1 VDGGGRA
8 RSGTSAHLRRARR
21 RRIRRRLERSLI
33 AIPACY
39 LVGAGVLGA
48 LAPAVDRSRDAPLHF
63 DTGMDTARDILTST
77 ATGMIAFTGLVIA
90 SVLVVVQFAAGQYS
104 PRLILWFRRD
114 RLVKH
119 AIGSFL
125 AAFLYA
131 LVALREFERR
141 DEQYAP
147 DLTVT
152 LALVLLVGAAVLFLA
167 LLQRVMDRLRP
178 RSLYAAVEREAIAAI
193 HAVYP
198 RPLGAAGGRAGPD
211 DDGAWRAATPRAVHW
226 SGSPGVLAAFDREL
240 LVAAA
245 DAADVTLELAVAVGE
260 FLDPGQEL
268 LRIHGDGTIAPR
280 VLDAGV
286 TIGEER
292 TIEQDPAFAMRIV
305 VDTAIRALSPAVN
318 DPTTAVQGLDVLEP
332 LVRELAGRDLE
343 ASFARGDDGRV
354 RLVWPSP
361 GWDDVLDLAFDE
373 IRAYGAGSLQICR
386 RMHALLHDLR
396 ASTAPSRHAAID
408 VQLARLDAAIAIA
421 HGDGSPDAELARVAD
436 RMGIGLQRRR

>member
-1 VDGGGRA
+1 MG
-8 RSGTSAHLRRARR
+8 LMWRARR
-21 RRIRRRLERSLI
+21 RRIRRRMERSLI
-33 AIPACY
+33 AIPAAY
-39 LVGAGVLGA
+39 LVGAVVLGA
-48 LAPAVDRSRDAPLHF
+48 LGPRIDRSRDAPIRF

-119 AIGSFL
+119 AMGSFL

-131 LVALREFERR
+131 LVALRAFERR

-152 LALVLLVGAAVLFLA
+152 LALVLLVGATLLFLA

-178 RSLYAAVEREAIAAI
+178 RALYAAVAREAVVAI

-198 RPLGAAGGRAGPD
+198 RPLDAAHGRAGAD
-211 DDGAWRAATPRAVHW
+211 DDGSWRASEPHVVRLTGA
-226 SGSPGVLAAFDREL
+226 PGVVSAFDHEL
-240 LVAAA
+240 LVQAAT
-245 DAADVTLELAVAVGE
+245 AADVTIELAAAVGE
-260 FLDPGQEL
+260 FVDPGQPL
-268 LRIHGDGTIAPR
+268 VRIHGAGSIEER
-280 VLDAGV
+280 VLRTGV
-286 TIGEER
+286 EIGEER

-318 DPTTAVQGLDVLEP
+318 DPTTAVQGLDQLEP
-332 LVRELAGRDLE
+332 VVRELAGRDLD
-343 ASFARGDDGRV
+343 ASFARSSDGRV

-361 GWDDVLDLAFDE
+361 GWEDVLDLAFDE
-373 IRAYGAGSLQICR
+373 IRAYGASSVQICR
-386 RMHALLHDLR
+386 RMRALLEDLR
-396 ASTAPSRHAAID
+396 ASTAPERHAAID
-408 VQLARLDAAIAIA
+408 AQLARLDAAVAAA
-421 HGDGSPDAELARVAD
+421 HGGDSPEAELARMAD
-436 RMGIGLQRRR
+436 RTGIGLRRR